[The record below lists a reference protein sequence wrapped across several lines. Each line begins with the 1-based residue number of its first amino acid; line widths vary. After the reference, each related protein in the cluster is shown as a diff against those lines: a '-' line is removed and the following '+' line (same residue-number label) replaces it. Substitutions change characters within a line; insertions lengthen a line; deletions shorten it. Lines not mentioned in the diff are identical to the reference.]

1 MELKN
6 SNESMEKDSIRV
18 MDLVRSNGELM
29 LRLENLQGKEAEC
42 ERLTTE
48 IEKLESQVVAERNVS
63 YYYCY

>member
-29 LRLENLQGKEAEC
+29 MKLENLQGKDAEC

-63 YYYCY
+63 YYSSD